1 MYKYLFLFY
10 HTAVGLIGS
19 IATLI
24 NFIAPH
30 GIEETDTVLAAES
43 LVITGVSY
51 KIYEENFTNLI
62 LKMKYL
68 ICLFFIIDRLL

>member
-30 GIEETDTVLAAES
+30 GIEETDTVLAAEKPGHHRS
-43 LVITGVSY
+43 KLQNI
-51 KIYEENFTNLI
+51 
-62 LKMKYL
+62 
-68 ICLFFIIDRLL
+68 